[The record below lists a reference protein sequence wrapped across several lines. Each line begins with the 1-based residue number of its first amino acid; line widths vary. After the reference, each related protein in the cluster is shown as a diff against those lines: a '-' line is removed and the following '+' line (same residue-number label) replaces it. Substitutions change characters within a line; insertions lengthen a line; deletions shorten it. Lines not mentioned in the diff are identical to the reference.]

1 MIGLD
6 DCGRSMS
13 SLAQAMRCLP
23 VTNGNSTCDEQG
35 NYNGSDPFKRG
46 RSSDGVSVNVKL
58 EGLRVVSI

>member
-46 RSSDGVSVNVKL
+46 SRSDCVNVIVKL
-58 EGLRVVSI
+58 KGSRVVSI